1 MSAKLKPRLVTGFG
15 VFVVSLL
22 LRVRHFSSLGLTQF
36 DEGVYAISGFW
47 SQVSPHSHPLYPWQ
61 RYFAPPGYFGLIG
74 IAYWLAGGASDLA
87 AIAPNL
93 LLGAATPVLVW
104 WIGERWFG
112 RSCGLFAAL
121 LAATSEFNIVFSRT
135 ALADT
140 AFTFFFL
147 LSLALIAFYFESGN
161 VGIGIAAGLSVGATW
176 NFKYHGWM
184 PLAIAALALFFDSIR
199 HRSVSRIRTLVLPWA
214 LVSIVAVVCFLPWL
228 IYVNSLPGGYL
239 AVERFHSQFVDFHWK
254 ADFVRQAQMVLWFD
268 GWLSRLSPA
277 ACFLIAIVLS
287 KERNAIR
294 SPSVLW
300 GFLALLVSGISIG
313 GGGTAA
319 LLAIPGSV
327 IAWRSRTLLGMMVVL
342 TFAVLTLVTPFY
354 TPYARL
360 LLPWI
365 ASSQFLAGI
374 SIGTYV
380 RSESSGREYPQRWI
394 GIPFPVEAGGFIA
407 LSVVLMAVCGASIP
421 AETRAWRSSSM
432 TRIAAQEIMHHLP
445 SNAFL
450 AVDQEPALA
459 FYFRRAGLATV
470 CVNQLAQIQAPAGAP
485 IVLIAGQYARQTPD
499 WNPVVRAEGY
509 ELQRAGGIAVLPS
522 EVQLLDDLAPREARE
537 FLTHPDGRYIV
548 EAYRM
553 IPSAHRDRTGQR

>member
-1 MSAKLKPRLVTGFG
+1 M
-15 VFVVSLL
+15 L
-22 LRVRHFSSLGLTQF
+22 LRAWHFSSLGLTQF

-47 SQVSPHSHPLYPWQ
+47 SQVAPHAHALYPWQ

-74 IAYWLAGGASDLA
+74 IAYWLAGGASDVA
-87 AIAPNL
+87 AIVPNL
-93 LLGAATPVLVW
+93 LLGSATPVLVW

-147 LSLALIAFYFESGN
+147 LSLALIAIYLEG
-161 VGIGIAAGLSVGATW
+161 GRLRIGIAAGLSVGATW

-184 PLAIAALALFFDSIR
+184 PLAIAALALLLDSIR
-199 HRSVSRIRTLVLPWA
+199 HRSVSRLGTRFFQWI
-214 LVSIVAVVCFLPWL
+214 LVSGVAVVCFLPWL
-228 IYVNSLPGGYL
+228 IYVNSLPGGYV
-239 AVERFHSQFVDFHWK
+239 AVERFHSQFVDFHWT
-254 ADFVRQAQMVLWFD
+254 ANFVRQAQMVLWFD

-277 ACFLIAIVLS
+277 TCFLLAILVS

-294 SPSVLW
+294 SQRVIW
-300 GFLALLVSGISIG
+300 GFVALLVSGISIG
-313 GGGTAA
+313 GVGTAA

-327 IAWRSRTLLGMMVVL
+327 IAWRSRTLLGMMVAC
-342 TFAVLTLVTPFY
+342 TFAVLTLATPLY

-365 ASSQFLAGI
+365 ASSEFLAGI
-374 SIGTYV
+374 SVDNYL
-380 RSESSGREYPQRWI
+380 RSESQGREDSQRWI
-394 GIPFPVEAGGFIA
+394 SVPFPVEAGGLIA

-421 AETRAWRSSSM
+421 VEARAWRPSSM
-432 TRIAAQEIMHHLP
+432 TRVAAQEIMHHLP
-445 SNAFL
+445 ANAFV

-459 FYFRRAGLATV
+459 FYFRRAGLATA
-470 CVNQLAQIQAPAGAP
+470 CVNQLAQIQAPPNAF
-485 IVLIAGQYARQTPD
+485 IVLIAGEYARQTPD
-499 WNPVVRAEGY
+499 WNPGPHADGY
-509 ELQRAGGIAVLPS
+509 ELQRAGGIPVLPS
-522 EVQLLDDLAPREARE
+522 DVQLLDDLAPHDARE
-537 FLTHPDGRYIV
+537 FLAHPDLRYIV

-553 IPSAHRDRTGQR
+553 IPNTRPDQTSQR